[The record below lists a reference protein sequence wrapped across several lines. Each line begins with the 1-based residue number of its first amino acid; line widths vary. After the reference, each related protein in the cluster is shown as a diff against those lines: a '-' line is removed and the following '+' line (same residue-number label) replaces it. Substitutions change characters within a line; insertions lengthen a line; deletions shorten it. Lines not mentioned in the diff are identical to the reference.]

1 MPYYPP
7 NPVIESVF
15 YLATNG
21 ILLLRKKN
29 IIIIMTPNLRIIAI
43 YMFVGLADKRYILVY
58 YS

>member
-21 ILLLRKKN
+21 ILSLRKKN
-29 IIIIMTPNLRIIAI
+29 SIIMTPNLRIIAI
-43 YMFVGLADKRYILVY
+43 YKFVGLADKRYILVY

>member
-21 ILLLRKKN
+21 ILLLRKK
-29 IIIIMTPNLRIIAI
+29 
-43 YMFVGLADKRYILVY
+43 KY
-58 YS
+58 YYYYDTKLKNNSHIHVCGIG